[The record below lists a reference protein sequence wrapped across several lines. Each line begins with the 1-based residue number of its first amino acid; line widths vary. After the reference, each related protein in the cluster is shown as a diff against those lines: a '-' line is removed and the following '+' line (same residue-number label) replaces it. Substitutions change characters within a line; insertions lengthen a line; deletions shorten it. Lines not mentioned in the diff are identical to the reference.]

1 MTLIDFINGLTG
13 ATKQAKFGRIRRTG
27 QSLEAIEEWI
37 AGNIDVSVLED
48 YFQNQEMLAIA
59 MDQGS
64 QLVIRLQKRLDR
76 SSIEGEL
83 DDLIQIAQELL
94 LLKYI
99 VAYDFGFRLTGEHAI
114 RAQYPDLAAVA
125 DLDEGTLLMHVR
137 EAYNSLNYLIEKYP
151 H

>member
-1 MTLIDFINGLTG
+1 MTLIDLINDLTG
-13 ATKQAKFGRIRRTG
+13 ATKQAKFDRIRRAG

-37 AGNIDVSVLED
+37 ADNIDVGVLEN
-48 YFQNQEMLAIA
+48 YFENQEVLAIA

-76 SSIEGEL
+76 SNIENEL

-94 LLKYI
+94 LLKYV
-99 VAYDFGFRLTGEHAI
+99 VAYDFGFRLTGEHAV
-114 RAQYPDLAAVA
+114 RAQYPDLTAVA
-125 DLDEGTLLMHVR
+125 NLDESTLLMHVR